1 MIALRK
7 EQVQLQRLLQVEKR
21 IDLPKLPL
29 LSFQLE
35 LDKNLEDLREELQS
49 RKLQIKELLLQ
60 QESLCNILDEPKWK
74 LYEDPLSSADE
85 IVLFKQNLT
94 YLHELKIE
102 REKNLMKLR
111 AEIQQLSDDLDLPII
126 EDPCHRCV
134 ARYGAFSENILT
146 QKTISS
152 QSFEQFRC
160 DAL

>member
-1 MIALRK
+1 MFSFIVCSFNAIIGLRK

-85 IVLFKQNLT
+85 IHLFKQNLT
-94 YLHELKIE
+94 YLHDLKIE
-102 REKNLMKLR
+102 RERTLIKLR
-111 AEIQQLSDDLDLPII
+111 SEISELSHELDLPII
-126 EDPCHRCV
+126 EDPCHGLV
-134 ARYGAFSENILT
+134 FHGWFFLPAFFLLT
-146 QKTISS
+146 
-152 QSFEQFRC
+152 
-160 DAL
+160 